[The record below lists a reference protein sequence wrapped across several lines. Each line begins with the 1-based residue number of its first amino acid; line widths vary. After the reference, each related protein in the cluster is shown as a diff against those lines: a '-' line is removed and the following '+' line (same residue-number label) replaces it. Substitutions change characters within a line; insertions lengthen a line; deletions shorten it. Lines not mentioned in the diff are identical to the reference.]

1 MTCQRTLSLLSTAER
16 SPSQLDI
23 AHDAY
28 VRGESRRLLAKSSA
42 LSSLPSHELCNTRW
56 LFYRGNENYGL
67 GNVLYDV
74 SSAAALALAFNR
86 TLLYGINADDRK
98 FGTLLTWPGIP
109 TLADAEAL
117 QLAAR
122 CNGGSLS
129 TQHRVLLA
137 PDRCTFHR
145 TWRRERTGHVRCL
158 KRLLGVNWLADR
170 TSLLELS
177 KVHASTGL
185 QTLLKSTHGPLR
197 QRVAAITGGCL
208 PDGVDRPNIHGAL
221 LATLMVPA
229 PAVLHAVRWILAQQ
243 PIVAGQS
250 PSIRTRGRVIMPP
263 PLALHVRAMS
273 DHRARNLSAAAQAD
287 QMLNALLCVQQALRL
302 ATAATSI
309 SPTSAN
315 DRAMPIFVASSS
327 PELRVQLLRRI
338 ATHAKLASAANGVT
352 AAAIGRG
359 ALPVLAPFVFDWQ
372 KYVLNAPRAVSGTL
386 AASEGAADAFCSHV
400 HKNERFRCNRSAHM
414 RDWGPE
420 PHWVAVVELLV
431 VASVGRVVI
440 GAGYPYFKVCNT
452 FCQIGAA
459 LADAAPPWLC
469 ELLLPRLVARE
480 PAVREACAQQSG
492 PRGVHLICA
501 SRLFSTDWGSSM
513 WRTLNSTKKYGQ
525 ADAMVDCGGPKCIAA
540 PLHPELWRD
549 LRVGSGS
556 CANGDTA
563 TAPFVV
569 FGTPIRPL
577 HAARF
582 LGYPG
587 T

>member
-1 MTCQRTLSLLSTAER
+1 
-16 SPSQLDI
+16 
-23 AHDAY
+23 
-28 VRGESRRLLAKSSA
+28 
-42 LSSLPSHELCNTRW
+42 
-56 LFYRGNENYGL
+56 
-67 GNVLYDV
+67 
-74 SSAAALALAFNR
+74 
-86 TLLYGINADDRK
+86 
-98 FGTLLTWPGIP
+98 
-109 TLADAEAL
+109 
-117 QLAAR
+117 
-122 CNGGSLS
+122 
-129 TQHRVLLA
+129 
-137 PDRCTFHR
+137 
-145 TWRRERTGHVRCL
+145 
-158 KRLLGVNWLADR
+158 
-170 TSLLELS
+170 
-177 KVHASTGL
+177 
-185 QTLLKSTHGPLR
+185 
-197 QRVAAITGGCL
+197 
-208 PDGVDRPNIHGAL
+208 
-221 LATLMVPA
+221 
-229 PAVLHAVRWILAQQ
+229 
-243 PIVAGQS
+243 
-250 PSIRTRGRVIMPP
+250 
-263 PLALHVRAMS
+263 
-273 DHRARNLSAAAQAD
+273 
-287 QMLNALLCVQQALRL
+287 
-302 ATAATSI
+302 
-309 SPTSAN
+309 
-315 DRAMPIFVASSS
+315 
-327 PELRVQLLRRI
+327 
-338 ATHAKLASAANGVT
+338 
-352 AAAIGRG
+352 
-359 ALPVLAPFVFDWQ
+359 
-372 KYVLNAPRAVSGTL
+372 
-386 AASEGAADAFCSHV
+386 
-400 HKNERFRCNRSAHM
+400 M

-563 TAPFVV
+563 MAPFVV